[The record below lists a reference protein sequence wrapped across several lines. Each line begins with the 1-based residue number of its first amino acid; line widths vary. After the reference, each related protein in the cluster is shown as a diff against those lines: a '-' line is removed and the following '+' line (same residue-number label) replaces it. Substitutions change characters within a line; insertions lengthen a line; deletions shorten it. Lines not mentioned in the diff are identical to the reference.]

1 MDDLFDI
8 LGISIFA
15 SGGKWCTLN
24 NMPCIPFPSC
34 DPYRD
39 GDTCRYESVRE
50 EEDDTPTTPHT

>member
-24 NMPCIPFPSC
+24 NMPCIPLSSCDQYREGDTCKYESGKEEEDESC
-34 DPYRD
+34 DP
-39 GDTCRYESVRE
+39 
-50 EEDDTPTTPHT
+50 

>member
-24 NMPCIPFPSC
+24 NMPCIPLPSC
-34 DPYRD
+34 DRYRE
-39 GDTCRYESVRE
+39 GDACKYESDRE
-50 EEDDTPTTPHT
+50 EEDGAGE